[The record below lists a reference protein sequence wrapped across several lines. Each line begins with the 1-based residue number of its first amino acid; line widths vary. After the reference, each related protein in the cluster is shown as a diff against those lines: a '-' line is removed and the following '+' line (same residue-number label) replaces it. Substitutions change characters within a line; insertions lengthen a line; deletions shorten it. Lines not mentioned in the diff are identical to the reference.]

1 MYSDILTICWSI
13 KEVNKNLSDR
23 EALVDYSVR
32 YLKKACS
39 RLGEMLVQI
48 DSQSPGEEITV
59 KDRDGRER
67 RFLLKEIS
75 KMLLD
80 AKKVVEFNLIDN
92 IESWARSKA

>member
-1 MYSDILTICWSI
+1 MYSDILTMCWSI

-23 EALVDYSVR
+23 EPLMDYTVR
-32 YLKKACS
+32 YLKNACS
-39 RLGEMLVQI
+39 RLGEMLIHI
-48 DSQSPGEEITV
+48 DSQSPGEEISIR
-59 KDRDGRER
+59 DRDGRER
-67 RFLLKEIS
+67 RFSLKEIA

>member
-1 MYSDILTICWSI
+1 MYSDVLTMCWSI

-23 EALVDYSVR
+23 EPLMDYTVR
-32 YLKKACS
+32 YLKNACS
-39 RLGEMLVQI
+39 RLGEMLIQI
-48 DSQSPGEEITV
+48 DAQSPGEEIGV
-59 KDRDGRER
+59 RDRDGRER
-67 RFLLKEIS
+67 RFSLKEIA